1 MRRNKLKVLSS
12 LAILGIAGLGLAA
25 CNNNTGSGTTPSPTP
40 TPTENGGGATT
51 TPTPTPVP
59 TTPSQTTTT
68 TPNQSSTA
76 NTPAQ
81 KVVKSISI
89 SGGKTLY
96 LVGEEFSFDGVVVT
110 KTYNDETQETATAD
124 EVTYKIYS
132 DEDGTKEATSIA
144 TAGTYYVY
152 VTCGGKDNYYA
163 ITVQEKQQTI
173 HENAVVKGV
182 TPTKTDISTKVDIY
196 NQNGNEVYATANSS
210 KKIQSEDKS
219 ATCDGIEF
227 SQRLKMQGSAVA
239 AGESVSVAADGT
251 VSNGRVIVVKV
262 AQASKLTFYGMPSSE
277 QKRSFILTNNADYSR
292 EVASAADKTN
302 IGSYKFDVAAGTYY
316 FYVGASND
324 ALGTN
329 AGGWYFY
336 GVDIAYDVPTSSLT
350 YSEIKVDASNAKT
363 DFNLNDT
370 FSTDGLVVKG
380 KNNLGTWDI
389 LSKEDYKVTNTDDT
403 EVSTATPGKKTL
415 KVTAKGHSDN
425 YDIQV
430 INPNA
435 TVENIVVKEE
445 AKGVYKQGEVIS
457 LSGLVITS
465 TDSDSVTQ
473 DIAYDAEKITYKV
486 LDGETDVTSQFTT
499 LTKGTYTVELTYA
512 SKTTTYNITMLEV
525 KERKFE
531 YKNEVAVGSDSYAS
545 SLIVSYTDG
554 TDADWSK
561 YNDTILSTAEGY
573 STKFYSDA
581 DCTTLIDT
589 ATNAFASVGTV
600 YMKLSYQDYSSNA
613 ITLTVKNFN
622 SESYYTKDNLTSS
635 SVVKDATI
643 FDGNLITITGGKNLG
658 APEGKDGICNQEVQI
673 KLDANTDASK
683 FKGLILNIKQKVAL
697 KLYMNCSTDK
707 SGKTFVIKDPT
718 GKIVFTSNDIV
729 KNKTDNTLVEVTLEA
744 GTYTIESLTGS
755 VRFAGIEATKA
766 E

>member
-1 MRRNKLKVLSS
+1 MKRNKLKVLSS

-25 CNNNTGSGTTPSPTP
+25 CNNNTGSGTTQSPTQ

-51 TPTPTPVP
+51 PTPTPTPVP
-59 TTPSQTTTT
+59 TTPSQSTTT
-68 TPNQSSTA
+68 TPNQSST
-76 NTPAQ
+76 NTPEQ
-81 KVVKSISI
+81 NKIESISV
-89 SGGKTLY
+89 SGQTK
-96 LVGEEFSFDGVVVT
+96 EFLPGSEFVFGGTVT
-110 KTYNDETQETATAD
+110 KN
-124 EVTYKIYS
+124 YS
-132 DEDGTKEATSIA
+132 DGSQVVATEEEYIVTIYTDNSYETEAENIK
-144 TAGTYYVY
+144 TAGTYYVVVSIGDKLATY
-152 VTCGGKDNYYA
+152 EIV
-163 ITVQEKQQTI
+163 VREKQQTI

-196 NQNGNEVYATANSS
+196 NQHGNEVYVTANSS
-210 KKIQSEDKS
+210 KKIQSEDKT

-239 AGESVSVAADGT
+239 AGESVNVSADGT

-302 IGSYKFDVAAGTYY
+302 IGSYEFDVAAGTYY
-316 FYVGASND
+316 FYVGATN
-324 ALGTN
+324 ATLGTT

-336 GVDIAYDVPTSSLT
+336 GVDIAYDVPASSLT
-350 YSEIKVDASNAKT
+350 YSEIKVDASNVRT

-415 KVTAKGHSDN
+415 KVTAKGHSDT

-435 TVENIVVKEE
+435 TIENIVVKEE

-486 LDGETDVTSQFTT
+486 LDGEADVTSQFTT

-525 KERKFE
+525 KEGKFE

-622 SESYYTKDNLTSS
+622 SESYYVKDANLTSGTDYKKQTLFEGNF
-635 SVVKDATI
+635 VDVKV
-643 FDGNLITITGGKNLG
+643 GTGTCKADSNT
-658 APEGKDGICNQEVQI
+658 AINQGEMQI
-673 KLDANTDASK
+673 KLDAGDGK
-683 FKGLILNIKQKVAL
+683 EIIFVVKQKITL
-697 KLYMNCSTDK
+697 KIIANA
-707 SGKTFVIKDPT
+707 SGNKKYIIKDAVGT
-718 GKIVFTSNDIV
+718 ELKAGDLS
-729 KNKTDNTLVEVTLEA
+729 KTADGDTTIEITLEA
-744 GTYTIESLTGS
+744 GTYSFTSNGGG

>member
-1 MRRNKLKVLSS
+1 MKRNKLKVLSS

-25 CNNNTGSGTTPSPTP
+25 CNNNTGSGTTQSPTQ

-51 TPTPTPVP
+51 PTPTPTPVP
-59 TTPSQTTTT
+59 TTPSQSTTT
-68 TPNQSSTA
+68 TPNQSST
-76 NTPAQ
+76 NTPEQ
-81 KVVKSISI
+81 NKIESISV
-89 SGGKTLY
+89 SGQTK
-96 LVGEEFSFDGVVVT
+96 EFLPGSEFVFGGTVT
-110 KTYNDETQETATAD
+110 KN
-124 EVTYKIYS
+124 YS
-132 DEDGTKEATSIA
+132 DGSQVVATEEEYIVTIYTDNSYETEAENIK
-144 TAGTYYVY
+144 TAGTYYVVVSIGDKLATY
-152 VTCGGKDNYYA
+152 EIV
-163 ITVQEKQQTI
+163 VREKQQTI

-182 TPTKTDISTKVDIY
+182 TPTNTDISTKVDIY
-196 NQNGNEVYATANSS
+196 NQHGNEVYVTANSS
-210 KKIQSEDKS
+210 KKIQSEDKT

-239 AGESVSVAADGT
+239 AGESVNVSADGT

-302 IGSYKFDVAAGTYY
+302 IGSYEFDVAAGTYY
-316 FYVGASND
+316 FYVGATN
-324 ALGTN
+324 ATLGTT

-336 GVDIAYDVPTSSLT
+336 GVDIAYDVPASSLT
-350 YSEIKVDASNAKT
+350 YSEIKVDASNVRT

-415 KVTAKGHSDN
+415 KVTAKGHSDT

-435 TVENIVVKEE
+435 TIENIVVKEE

-486 LDGETDVTSQFTT
+486 LDGEADVTSQFTT

-525 KERKFE
+525 KEGKFE

-622 SESYYTKDNLTSS
+622 SESYYVKDANLTSGTDYKKQTLFEGNF
-635 SVVKDATI
+635 VDVKV
-643 FDGNLITITGGKNLG
+643 GTGTCKADSNT
-658 APEGKDGICNQEVQI
+658 AINQGEMQI
-673 KLDANTDASK
+673 KLDAGDGKEIIFAV
-683 FKGLILNIKQKVAL
+683 KQKITL
-697 KLYMNCSTDK
+697 KIIANA
-707 SGKTFVIKDPT
+707 SGNKKYIIKDAVGT
-718 GKIVFTSNDIV
+718 ELKAGDLS
-729 KNKTDNTLVEVTLEA
+729 KTADGDTTIEITLEA
-744 GTYTIESLTGS
+744 GTYSFTSNGGG

>member
-1 MRRNKLKVLSS
+1 MKRNKLKVLSS

-25 CNNNTGSGTTPSPTP
+25 CNNNTGSGTTQSPTT

-51 TPTPTPVP
+51 PTPTPTPVP
-59 TTPSQTTTT
+59 TTPSQSTTT
-68 TPNQSSTA
+68 TPNQSST
-76 NTPAQ
+76 NTPEQ
-81 KVVKSISI
+81 NKIESISV
-89 SGGKTLY
+89 SGQTK
-96 LVGEEFSFDGVVVT
+96 EFLPGSEFVFGGTVT
-110 KTYNDETQETATAD
+110 KN
-124 EVTYKIYS
+124 YS
-132 DEDGTKEATSIA
+132 DGSQVVATEEEYIVTIYTDNSYETEAENIK
-144 TAGTYYVY
+144 TAGTYYVVVSIGDKLATY
-152 VTCGGKDNYYA
+152 EIV
-163 ITVQEKQQTI
+163 VREKQQTI

-196 NQNGNEVYATANSS
+196 NQHGNEVYVTANSS
-210 KKIQSEDKS
+210 KKIQSEDKT

-239 AGESVSVAADGT
+239 AGESVNVSADGT

-302 IGSYKFDVAAGTYY
+302 IGSYEFDVAAGTYY
-316 FYVGASND
+316 FYVGATN
-324 ALGTN
+324 ATLGTT

-336 GVDIAYDVPTSSLT
+336 GVDIAYDVPASSLT
-350 YSEIKVDASNAKT
+350 YSEIKVDASNVRT

-415 KVTAKGHSDN
+415 KVTAKGHSDT

-435 TVENIVVKEE
+435 TIENIIVKEE

-486 LDGETDVTSQFTT
+486 LDGEADVTSQFTT

-525 KERKFE
+525 KEGKFE

-622 SESYYTKDNLTSS
+622 SESYYVKDANLTSGTDYKKQTLFEGNF
-635 SVVKDATI
+635 VDVKV
-643 FDGNLITITGGKNLG
+643 GTGTCKADSNT
-658 APEGKDGICNQEVQI
+658 AINQGEMQI
-673 KLDANTDASK
+673 KLDAGDGK
-683 FKGLILNIKQKVAL
+683 EIIFVVKQKITL
-697 KLYMNCSTDK
+697 KIIANA
-707 SGKTFVIKDPT
+707 SGNKKYIIKDAVGT
-718 GKIVFTSNDIV
+718 ELKAGDLS
-729 KNKTDNTLVEVTLEA
+729 KTADGDTAIEITLEA
-744 GTYTIESLTGS
+744 GTYSFTSNGGG

>member
-1 MRRNKLKVLSS
+1 MKRNKLKVLSS

-25 CNNNTGSGTTPSPTP
+25 CNNNTGSGTTQSPTT

-51 TPTPTPVP
+51 PTPTPTPVP
-59 TTPSQTTTT
+59 TTPSQSTTT
-68 TPNQSSTA
+68 TPNQSST
-76 NTPAQ
+76 NTPEQ
-81 KVVKSISI
+81 NKIESISV
-89 SGGKTLY
+89 SGQTK
-96 LVGEEFSFDGVVVT
+96 EFLPGSEFVFGGTVT
-110 KTYNDETQETATAD
+110 KN
-124 EVTYKIYS
+124 YS
-132 DEDGTKEATSIA
+132 DGSQVVATEEEYIVTIYTDNSYETEAENIK
-144 TAGTYYVY
+144 TAGTYYVVVSIGDKLATY
-152 VTCGGKDNYYA
+152 EIV
-163 ITVQEKQQTI
+163 VREKQQTI

-196 NQNGNEVYATANSS
+196 NQHGNEVYVTANSS
-210 KKIQSEDKS
+210 KKIQSEDKT

-239 AGESVSVAADGT
+239 AGESVNVSADGT

-302 IGSYKFDVAAGTYY
+302 IGSYEFDVAAGTYY
-316 FYVGASND
+316 FYVGATN
-324 ALGTN
+324 ATLGTT

-336 GVDIAYDVPTSSLT
+336 GVDIAYDVPASSLT
-350 YSEIKVDASNAKT
+350 YSEIKVDASNVRT

-415 KVTAKGHSDN
+415 KVTAKGHSDT

-435 TVENIVVKEE
+435 TIENIVVKEE

-473 DIAYDAEKITYKV
+473 DIAYDAEKIIYKV
-486 LDGETDVTSQFTT
+486 LDGEADVTSQFTT

-525 KERKFE
+525 KEGKFE

-622 SESYYTKDNLTSS
+622 SESYYVKDANLTSGTDYKKQTLFEGNF
-635 SVVKDATI
+635 VDVKV
-643 FDGNLITITGGKNLG
+643 GTGTCKADSNT
-658 APEGKDGICNQEVQI
+658 AINQGEMQI
-673 KLDANTDASK
+673 KLDAGDGK
-683 FKGLILNIKQKVAL
+683 EIIFVVKQKITL
-697 KLYMNCSTDK
+697 KIIANA
-707 SGKTFVIKDPT
+707 SGNKKYIIKDAVGT
-718 GKIVFTSNDIV
+718 ELKAGDLS
-729 KNKTDNTLVEVTLEA
+729 KTADGDTTIEITLEA
-744 GTYTIESLTGS
+744 GTYSFTSNGGG

>member
-1 MRRNKLKVLSS
+1 MKRNKLKVLSS

-25 CNNNTGSGTTPSPTP
+25 CNNNTGSGTTQSPTT

-51 TPTPTPVP
+51 PTPTPTPVP
-59 TTPSQTTTT
+59 TTPSQSTTT
-68 TPNQSSTA
+68 TPNQSST
-76 NTPAQ
+76 NTPEQ
-81 KVVKSISI
+81 NKIESISV
-89 SGGKTLY
+89 SGQTK
-96 LVGEEFSFDGVVVT
+96 EFLPGSEFVFGGTVT
-110 KTYNDETQETATAD
+110 KN
-124 EVTYKIYS
+124 YS
-132 DEDGTKEATSIA
+132 DGSQVVATEEEYIVTIYTDNSYETEAENIK
-144 TAGTYYVY
+144 TAGTYYVVVSIGDKLATY
-152 VTCGGKDNYYA
+152 EIV
-163 ITVQEKQQTI
+163 VREKQQTI

-196 NQNGNEVYATANSS
+196 NQHGNEVYVTANSS
-210 KKIQSEDKS
+210 KKIQSEDKT

-239 AGESVSVAADGT
+239 AGESVNVSADGT

-302 IGSYKFDVAAGTYY
+302 IGSYEFDVAAGTYY
-316 FYVGASND
+316 FYVGATN
-324 ALGTN
+324 ATLGTT

-336 GVDIAYDVPTSSLT
+336 GVDIAYDVPASSLT
-350 YSEIKVDASNAKT
+350 YSEIKVDASNVRT

-415 KVTAKGHSDN
+415 KVTAKGHSDT

-435 TVENIVVKEE
+435 TIENIVVKEE

-486 LDGETDVTSQFTT
+486 LDGEADVTSQFTT

-525 KERKFE
+525 KEGKFE

-622 SESYYTKDNLTSS
+622 SESYYVKDANLTSGTDYKKQTLFEGN
-635 SVVKDATI
+635 SVDVKV
-643 FDGNLITITGGKNLG
+643 GTGTCKADSNT
-658 APEGKDGICNQEVQI
+658 AINQGEMQI
-673 KLDANTDASK
+673 KLDAGDGK
-683 FKGLILNIKQKVAL
+683 EIIFVVKQKITL
-697 KLYMNCSTDK
+697 KIIANA
-707 SGKTFVIKDPT
+707 SGNKKYIIKDAVGT
-718 GKIVFTSNDIV
+718 ELKAGDLS
-729 KNKTDNTLVEVTLEA
+729 KTADGDTTIEITLEA
-744 GTYTIESLTGS
+744 GTYSFTSNGGG

>member
-1 MRRNKLKVLSS
+1 MKRNKLKVLSS

-25 CNNNTGSGTTPSPTP
+25 CNNNTGSGTTQSPTT

-51 TPTPTPVP
+51 PTPTPTPVP
-59 TTPSQTTTT
+59 TTPSQSTTT
-68 TPNQSSTA
+68 TPNQSST
-76 NTPAQ
+76 NTPEQ
-81 KVVKSISI
+81 NKIESISV
-89 SGGKTLY
+89 SGQTK
-96 LVGEEFSFDGVVVT
+96 EFLPGSEFVFGGTVT
-110 KTYNDETQETATAD
+110 KN
-124 EVTYKIYS
+124 YS
-132 DEDGTKEATSIA
+132 DGSQVVATEEEYIVTIYTDNSYETEAENIK
-144 TAGTYYVY
+144 TAGTYYVVVSIGDKLATY
-152 VTCGGKDNYYA
+152 EIV
-163 ITVQEKQQTI
+163 VREKQQTI

-182 TPTKTDISTKVDIY
+182 TPTKTDITTKVDIY
-196 NQNGNEVYATANSS
+196 NQHGNEVYVTANSS
-210 KKIQSEDKS
+210 KKIQSEDKT

-239 AGESVSVAADGT
+239 AGESVNVSADGT

-302 IGSYKFDVAAGTYY
+302 IGSYEFDVAAGTYY
-316 FYVGASND
+316 FYVGATN
-324 ALGTN
+324 ATLGTT

-336 GVDIAYDVPTSSLT
+336 GVDIAYDVPASSLT
-350 YSEIKVDASNAKT
+350 YSEIKVDASNVRT

-415 KVTAKGHSDN
+415 KVTAKGHSDT

-435 TVENIVVKEE
+435 TIENIVVKEE

-486 LDGETDVTSQFTT
+486 LDGEADVTSQFTT

-525 KERKFE
+525 KEGKFE

-622 SESYYTKDNLTSS
+622 SESYYVKDANLTSGTDYKKQTLFEGNF
-635 SVVKDATI
+635 VDVKV
-643 FDGNLITITGGKNLG
+643 GTGTCKADSNT
-658 APEGKDGICNQEVQI
+658 AINQGEMQI
-673 KLDANTDASK
+673 KLDAGDGK
-683 FKGLILNIKQKVAL
+683 EIIFVVKQKITL
-697 KLYMNCSTDK
+697 KIIANA
-707 SGKTFVIKDPT
+707 SGNKKYIIKDAVGT
-718 GKIVFTSNDIV
+718 ELKAGDLS
-729 KNKTDNTLVEVTLEA
+729 KTADGDTTIEITLEA
-744 GTYTIESLTGS
+744 GTYSFTSNGGG

>member
-1 MRRNKLKVLSS
+1 MKRNKLKVLSS

-25 CNNNTGSGTTPSPTP
+25 CNNNTGSGTTQSPTT

-51 TPTPTPVP
+51 PTPVP
-59 TTPSQTTTT
+59 TTPSQSTTT
-68 TPNQSSTA
+68 TPNQSST
-76 NTPAQ
+76 NTPEQ
-81 KVVKSISI
+81 NKIESISV
-89 SGGKTLY
+89 SGQTK
-96 LVGEEFSFDGVVVT
+96 EFLPGSEFVFGGTVT
-110 KTYNDETQETATAD
+110 KN
-124 EVTYKIYS
+124 YS
-132 DEDGTKEATSIA
+132 DGSQVVATEEEYIVTIYTDNSYETEAENIK
-144 TAGTYYVY
+144 TAGTYYVVVSIGDKLATY
-152 VTCGGKDNYYA
+152 EIV
-163 ITVQEKQQTI
+163 VREKQQTI

-196 NQNGNEVYATANSS
+196 NQHGNEVYVTANSS
-210 KKIQSEDKS
+210 KKIQSEDKT

-239 AGESVSVAADGT
+239 AGESVNVSADGT

-302 IGSYKFDVAAGTYY
+302 IGSYEFDVAAGTYY
-316 FYVGASND
+316 FYVGATN
-324 ALGTN
+324 ATLGTT

-336 GVDIAYDVPTSSLT
+336 GVDIAYDVPASSLT
-350 YSEIKVDASNAKT
+350 YSEIKVDASNVRT

-415 KVTAKGHSDN
+415 KVTAKGHSDT

-435 TVENIVVKEE
+435 TIENIVVNEE

-486 LDGETDVTSQFTT
+486 LDGEADVTSQFTT

-525 KERKFE
+525 KEGKFE

-622 SESYYTKDNLTSS
+622 SESYYVKDANLTSGTDYKKQTLFEGNF
-635 SVVKDATI
+635 VDVKV
-643 FDGNLITITGGKNLG
+643 GTGTCKADSNT
-658 APEGKDGICNQEVQI
+658 AINQGEMQI
-673 KLDANTDASK
+673 KLDAGDGK
-683 FKGLILNIKQKVAL
+683 EIIFVVKQKITL
-697 KLYMNCSTDK
+697 KIIANA
-707 SGKTFVIKDPT
+707 SGNKKYIIKDAVGT
-718 GKIVFTSNDIV
+718 ELKAGDLS
-729 KNKTDNTLVEVTLEA
+729 KTADGDTTIEITLEA
-744 GTYTIESLTGS
+744 GTYSFTSNGGG

>member
-1 MRRNKLKVLSS
+1 MKRNKLKVLSS

-25 CNNNTGSGTTPSPTP
+25 CNNNTESGTTPSPTP
-40 TPTENGGGATT
+40 TP

-68 TPNQSSTA
+68 TPNQSSTT
-76 NTPAQ
+76 NPDQ

-89 SGGKTLY
+89 SGGKTQY
-96 LVGEEFSFDGVVVT
+96 LVGEEFSFDGVTVT
-110 KTYNDETQETATAD
+110 KTYEDDSQETATAD
-124 EVTYKIYS
+124 EVTYKICS
-132 DEDGTKEATSIA
+132 DEDGTQEVTSIA

-152 VTCGGKDNYYA
+152 VTCAGKDNYYA

-173 HENAVVKGV
+173 HENAIVKGV
-182 TPTKTDISTKVDIY
+182 TPTTTDISTKVDIY

-262 AQASKLTFYGMPSSE
+262 AKASKLTFYGMPSSE
-277 QKRSFILTNNADYSR
+277 QKRSFILTNNADYSK
-292 EVASAADKTN
+292 EVASDADKTN

-324 ALGTN
+324 ALGTT

-336 GVDIAYDVPTSSLT
+336 GVDIAYDVPASSLT
-350 YSEIKVDASNAKT
+350 YSEIKIDASNVRT
-363 DFNLNDT
+363 DFNVNDT
-370 FSTDGLVVKG
+370 FNTDGLIVKG

-389 LSKEDYKVTNTDDT
+389 ISREDYTVTNTDDT

-415 KVTAKGHSDN
+415 KVTAKGHSDT
-425 YDIQV
+425 YEIQV

-445 AKGVYKQGEVIS
+445 AKGVYKQGEEIS

-473 DIAYDAEKITYKV
+473 DIAYDAYKITYKV

-561 YNDTILSTAEGY
+561 YNETILSTAEGY

-622 SESYYTKDNLTSS
+622 SESYSTSGLTAGKDYKN
-635 SVVKDATI
+635 SVL
-643 FDGNLITITGGKNLG
+643 FEGNLVDVKVG
-658 APEGKDGICNQEVQI
+658 AGTCKADSNTAINQGEMQI
-673 KLDANTDASK
+673 KLDAGDGKEIIFVVKQKITLKIIANASGNKKYIIKDAS
-683 FKGLILNIKQKVAL
+683 GTEL
-697 KLYMNCSTDK
+697 KAGDLS
-707 SGKTFVIKDPT
+707 KTADGDTI
-718 GKIVFTSNDIV
+718 IEI
-729 KNKTDNTLVEVTLEA
+729 TLEA
-744 GTYTIESLTGS
+744 GTYSFTSNGGG

>member
-1 MRRNKLKVLSS
+1 MKRNKLKVLSS

-25 CNNNTGSGTTPSPTP
+25 CNNNTGSGTTQSPTT

-51 TPTPTPVP
+51 PTPTPTPVP
-59 TTPSQTTTT
+59 TTPSQSTTT
-68 TPNQSSTA
+68 TPNQSST
-76 NTPAQ
+76 NTPEQ
-81 KVVKSISI
+81 NKIESISV
-89 SGGKTLY
+89 SGQTK
-96 LVGEEFSFDGVVVT
+96 EFLPGSEFVFGGTVT
-110 KTYNDETQETATAD
+110 KN
-124 EVTYKIYS
+124 YS
-132 DEDGTKEATSIA
+132 DGSQVVATEEEYIVTIYTDNSYETEAENIK
-144 TAGTYYVY
+144 TAGTYYVVVSIGDKLATY
-152 VTCGGKDNYYA
+152 EIV
-163 ITVQEKQQTI
+163 VREKQQTI

-196 NQNGNEVYATANSS
+196 NQHGNEVYVTANSS
-210 KKIQSEDKS
+210 KKIQSEDKT

-239 AGESVSVAADGT
+239 AGESVNVSADGT

-302 IGSYKFDVAAGTYY
+302 IGSYEFDVAAGTYY
-316 FYVGASND
+316 FYVGATN
-324 ALGTN
+324 ATLGTT

-336 GVDIAYDVPTSSLT
+336 GVDIAYDVPASSLT
-350 YSEIKVDASNAKT
+350 YSEIKVDASNVRT

-415 KVTAKGHSDN
+415 KVTAKGHSDT

-435 TVENIVVKEE
+435 TIENIVVKEE

-486 LDGETDVTSQFTT
+486 LDGEADVTSQFTT

-525 KERKFE
+525 KEGKFE

-622 SESYYTKDNLTSS
+622 SESYYVKDANLTSGTDYKKQTLFEGNF
-635 SVVKDATI
+635 VDVKVGT
-643 FDGNLITITGGKNLG
+643 GNCKADSNTAI
-658 APEGKDGICNQEVQI
+658 NQGEMQI
-673 KLDANTDASK
+673 KLDAGDGK
-683 FKGLILNIKQKVAL
+683 EIIFVVKQKITL
-697 KLYMNCSTDK
+697 KIIANA
-707 SGKTFVIKDPT
+707 SGNKKYIIKDAVGT
-718 GKIVFTSNDIV
+718 ELKAGDLS
-729 KNKTDNTLVEVTLEA
+729 KTADGDTTIEITLEA
-744 GTYTIESLTGS
+744 GTYSFTSNGGG

>member
-1 MRRNKLKVLSS
+1 MKRNKLKVLSS

-25 CNNNTGSGTTPSPTP
+25 CNNNTGSGTTQSPTQ

-51 TPTPTPVP
+51 PTPTPTPVP
-59 TTPSQTTTT
+59 TTPSQSTTT
-68 TPNQSSTA
+68 TPNQSST
-76 NTPAQ
+76 NTPEQ
-81 KVVKSISI
+81 NKIESISV
-89 SGGKTLY
+89 SGQTK
-96 LVGEEFSFDGVVVT
+96 EFLPGSEFVFGGTVT
-110 KTYNDETQETATAD
+110 KN
-124 EVTYKIYS
+124 YS
-132 DEDGTKEATSIA
+132 DGSQVVATEEEYIVTIYTDNSYETEAENIK
-144 TAGTYYVY
+144 TAGTYYVVVSIGDKLATY
-152 VTCGGKDNYYA
+152 EIV
-163 ITVQEKQQTI
+163 VREKQQTI

-196 NQNGNEVYATANSS
+196 NQHGNEVYVTANSS
-210 KKIQSEDKS
+210 KKIQSEDKT

-239 AGESVSVAADGT
+239 AGESVNVSADGT

-302 IGSYKFDVAAGTYY
+302 IGSYEFDVAAGTYY
-316 FYVGASND
+316 FYVGATN
-324 ALGTN
+324 ATLGTT

-336 GVDIAYDVPTSSLT
+336 GVDIAYDVPASSLT
-350 YSEIKVDASNAKT
+350 YSEIKVDASNVRT

-389 LSKEDYKVTNTDDT
+389 LSKEDYKVTNNDDT

-415 KVTAKGHSDN
+415 KVTAKGHSDT

-435 TVENIVVKEE
+435 TIENIVVKEE

-486 LDGETDVTSQFTT
+486 LDGEADVTSQFTT

-525 KERKFE
+525 KEGKFE

-622 SESYYTKDNLTSS
+622 SESYYVKDANLTSGTDYKNQTLFEGNF
-635 SVVKDATI
+635 VDVKV
-643 FDGNLITITGGKNLG
+643 GTGTCKADSNT
-658 APEGKDGICNQEVQI
+658 AINQGEMQI
-673 KLDANTDASK
+673 KLDAGDGK
-683 FKGLILNIKQKVAL
+683 EIIFVVKQKITL
-697 KLYMNCSTDK
+697 KIIANA
-707 SGKTFVIKDPT
+707 SGNKKYIIKDAVGT
-718 GKIVFTSNDIV
+718 ELKAGDLS
-729 KNKTDNTLVEVTLEA
+729 KTADGDTTIEITLEA
-744 GTYTIESLTGS
+744 GTYSFTSNGGG

>member
-1 MRRNKLKVLSS
+1 MKRNKLKVLSS

-25 CNNNTGSGTTPSPTP
+25 CNNNTGSGTTQSPTT

-51 TPTPTPVP
+51 PTPTPTPVP
-59 TTPSQTTTT
+59 TTPSQSTTT
-68 TPNQSSTA
+68 TPNQSST
-76 NTPAQ
+76 NTPEQ
-81 KVVKSISI
+81 NKIESISV
-89 SGGKTLY
+89 SGQTK
-96 LVGEEFSFDGVVVT
+96 EFLPGSEFVFGGTVT
-110 KTYNDETQETATAD
+110 KN
-124 EVTYKIYS
+124 YS
-132 DEDGTKEATSIA
+132 DGSQVVATEEEYIVTIYTDNSYETEAENIK
-144 TAGTYYVY
+144 TAGTYYVVVSIGDKLATY
-152 VTCGGKDNYYA
+152 EIV
-163 ITVQEKQQTI
+163 VREKQQTI

-196 NQNGNEVYATANSS
+196 NQHGNEVYVTANSS
-210 KKIQSEDKS
+210 KKIQSEDKT

-239 AGESVSVAADGT
+239 AGESVNVSADGT

-302 IGSYKFDVAAGTYY
+302 IGSYEFDVAAGTYY
-316 FYVGASND
+316 FYVGATN
-324 ALGTN
+324 ATLGTT

-336 GVDIAYDVPTSSLT
+336 GVDIAYDVPASSLT
-350 YSEIKVDASNAKT
+350 YSEIKVDASNVRT

-415 KVTAKGHSDN
+415 KVTAKGHSDT

-435 TVENIVVKEE
+435 TIENIVVKEE

-486 LDGETDVTSQFTT
+486 LDGEADVTSQFTT

-525 KERKFE
+525 KEGKFE

-622 SESYYTKDNLTSS
+622 SESYYVKDANLTSGTDYKKQTLFEGNF
-635 SVVKDATI
+635 VDVKV
-643 FDGNLITITGGKNLG
+643 GTGTCKADSNT
-658 APEGKDGICNQEVQI
+658 AINQGEMQI
-673 KLDANTDASK
+673 KLDAGDGK
-683 FKGLILNIKQKVAL
+683 EIIFVVKQKITL
-697 KLYMNCSTDK
+697 KIIANA
-707 SGKTFVIKDPT
+707 SGNKKYIIKDAVGT
-718 GKIVFTSNDIV
+718 ELKAGDLS
-729 KNKTDNTLVEVTLEA
+729 KTADGDTTIEITLEA
-744 GTYTIESLTGS
+744 GTYSFTSNGGG

>member
-1 MRRNKLKVLSS
+1 MKRNKLKVLSS

-25 CNNNTGSGTTPSPTP
+25 CNNNTGSGTTQSPTT

-51 TPTPTPVP
+51 PTPTPTPVP
-59 TTPSQTTTT
+59 TTPSQSTT
-68 TPNQSSTA
+68 
-76 NTPAQ
+76 NTPEQ
-81 KVVKSISI
+81 NKIESISV
-89 SGGKTLY
+89 SGQTK
-96 LVGEEFSFDGVVVT
+96 EFLPGSEFVFGGTVT
-110 KTYNDETQETATAD
+110 KN
-124 EVTYKIYS
+124 YS
-132 DEDGTKEATSIA
+132 DGSQVVATEEEYIVTIYTDNSYETEAENIK
-144 TAGTYYVY
+144 TAGTYYVVVSIGDKLATY
-152 VTCGGKDNYYA
+152 EIV
-163 ITVQEKQQTI
+163 VREKQQTI

-182 TPTKTDISTKVDIY
+182 TPTETDISTKVDIY
-196 NQNGNEVYATANSS
+196 NQHGNEVYVTANSS
-210 KKIQSEDKS
+210 KKIQSEDKT

-239 AGESVSVAADGT
+239 AGESVNVSADGT

-302 IGSYKFDVAAGTYY
+302 IGSYEFDVAAGTYY
-316 FYVGASND
+316 FYVGATN
-324 ALGTN
+324 ATLGTT

-336 GVDIAYDVPTSSLT
+336 GVDIAYDVPASSLT
-350 YSEIKVDASNAKT
+350 YSEIKVDASNVRT

-415 KVTAKGHSDN
+415 KVTAKGHSDT

-435 TVENIVVKEE
+435 TIENIVVKEE

-486 LDGETDVTSQFTT
+486 LDGEADVTSQFTT

-525 KERKFE
+525 KEGKFE

-622 SESYYTKDNLTSS
+622 SESYYVKDANLTSGTDYKKQTLFEGNF
-635 SVVKDATI
+635 VDVKV
-643 FDGNLITITGGKNLG
+643 GTGTCKADSNT
-658 APEGKDGICNQEVQI
+658 AINQGEMQI
-673 KLDANTDASK
+673 KLDAGDGK
-683 FKGLILNIKQKVAL
+683 EIIFVVKQKITL
-697 KLYMNCSTDK
+697 KIIANA
-707 SGKTFVIKDPT
+707 SGNKKYIIKDAVGT
-718 GKIVFTSNDIV
+718 ELKAGDLS
-729 KNKTDNTLVEVTLEA
+729 KTADGDTTIEITLEA
-744 GTYTIESLTGS
+744 GTYSFTSNGGG

>member
-1 MRRNKLKVLSS
+1 MKRNKLKVLSS

-25 CNNNTGSGTTPSPTP
+25 CNNNTGSGTTQSPTT

-51 TPTPTPVP
+51 PTPTPTPVP
-59 TTPSQTTTT
+59 TTPSQSTTT
-68 TPNQSSTA
+68 TPNQSST
-76 NTPAQ
+76 NTPEQ
-81 KVVKSISI
+81 NKIESISV
-89 SGGKTLY
+89 SGQTK
-96 LVGEEFSFDGVVVT
+96 EFLPGSEFVFGGTVT
-110 KTYNDETQETATAD
+110 KN
-124 EVTYKIYS
+124 YS
-132 DEDGTKEATSIA
+132 DGSQVVATEEEYIVTIYTDNSYETEAENIK
-144 TAGTYYVY
+144 TAGTYYVVVSIGDKLATY
-152 VTCGGKDNYYA
+152 EIVVREKQYKLVTMFDPANNTAGNITENKELYNANGNKVSVLANTSGKMTIEANKYNKIEGYNFTSRLKLNGTALGSGATGLDIDSNGNVTNTRVVVIELEKDANVNIFARSTSTETRTLA
-163 ITVQEKQQTI
+163 ITDNGTYTKELSCADDMQKQTVSLKAGKYYVYSKSGGI
-173 HENAVVKGV
+173 N
-182 TPTKTDISTKVDIY
+182 IY
-196 NQNGNEVYATANSS
+196 
-210 KKIQSEDKS
+210 
-219 ATCDGIEF
+219 GIEF
-227 SQRLKMQGSAVA
+227 ETEVPAS
-239 AGESVSVAADGT
+239 SV
-251 VSNGRVIVVKV
+251 
-262 AQASKLTFYGMPSSE
+262 
-277 QKRSFILTNNADYSR
+277 
-292 EVASAADKTN
+292 
-302 IGSYKFDVAAGTYY
+302 
-316 FYVGASND
+316 
-324 ALGTN
+324 
-329 AGGWYFY
+329 
-336 GVDIAYDVPTSSLT
+336 T
-350 YSEIKVDASNAKT
+350 YSEIKVDTSNAKT
-363 DFNLNDT
+363 DFNKGDEFAT
-370 FSTDGLVVKG
+370 TGLVVKG
-380 KNNLGTWDI
+380 LNNYGVWDI
-389 LSKEDYKVTNTDDT
+389 LDSSDYTITNEDDSAVDT
-403 EVSTATPGKKTL
+403 TTVGRKTI
-415 KVTAKGHSDN
+415 KVTAKGHSDT
-425 YDIQV
+425 YVIQV

-435 TVENIVVKEE
+435 TIESITVKED
-445 AKGVYKQGEVIS
+445 AKEVYKQGEEIS
-457 LSGLVITS
+457 FSGLVITS
-465 TDSDSVTQ
+465 TDSDSLTQ
-473 DIAYDAEKITYKV
+473 DIAYDAEKITFRV
-486 LDGETDVTSQFTT
+486 LDGEADVTSQFTT
-499 LTKGTYTVELTYA
+499 LTKGIYTVELTYA

-525 KERKFE
+525 KEGKFE

-561 YNDTILSTAEGY
+561 YNETILSTAEGY

-635 SVVKDATI
+635 SVVKNVTI

>member
-25 CNNNTGSGTTPSPTP
+25 CNNNTGSGTTQSPTT

-51 TPTPTPVP
+51 PTPTPTPVP
-59 TTPSQTTTT
+59 TTPSQSTTT
-68 TPNQSSTA
+68 TPNQSST
-76 NTPAQ
+76 NTPEQ
-81 KVVKSISI
+81 NKIESISV
-89 SGGKTLY
+89 SGQTK
-96 LVGEEFSFDGVVVT
+96 EFLPGSEFVFGGTVT
-110 KTYNDETQETATAD
+110 KN
-124 EVTYKIYS
+124 YS
-132 DEDGTKEATSIA
+132 DGSQVVATEEEYIVTIYTDNSYETEAENIK
-144 TAGTYYVY
+144 TAGTYYVVVSIGDKLATY
-152 VTCGGKDNYYA
+152 EIV
-163 ITVQEKQQTI
+163 VREKQQTI

-196 NQNGNEVYATANSS
+196 NQHGNEVYVTANSS
-210 KKIQSEDKS
+210 KKIQSEDKT

-239 AGESVSVAADGT
+239 AGESVNVSADGT

-302 IGSYKFDVAAGTYY
+302 IGSYEFDVAAGTYY
-316 FYVGASND
+316 FYVGATN
-324 ALGTN
+324 ATLGTT

-336 GVDIAYDVPTSSLT
+336 GVDIAYDVPASSLT
-350 YSEIKVDASNAKT
+350 YSEIKVDASNVRT

-415 KVTAKGHSDN
+415 KVTAKGHSDT

-435 TVENIVVKEE
+435 TIENIVVKEE

-486 LDGETDVTSQFTT
+486 LDGEADVTSQFTT

-525 KERKFE
+525 KEGKFE

-589 ATNAFASVGTV
+589 VTNAFASVGTV

-622 SESYYTKDNLTSS
+622 SESYYVKDANLTSGTDYKKQTLFEGNF
-635 SVVKDATI
+635 VDVKV
-643 FDGNLITITGGKNLG
+643 GTGTCKADSNT
-658 APEGKDGICNQEVQI
+658 AINQGEMQI
-673 KLDANTDASK
+673 KLDAGDGK
-683 FKGLILNIKQKVAL
+683 EIIFVVKQKITL
-697 KLYMNCSTDK
+697 KIIANA
-707 SGKTFVIKDPT
+707 SGNKKYIIKDAVGT
-718 GKIVFTSNDIV
+718 ELKAGDLS
-729 KNKTDNTLVEVTLEA
+729 KTADGDTTIEITLEA
-744 GTYTIESLTGS
+744 GTYSFTSNGGG

>member
-1 MRRNKLKVLSS
+1 MKRNKLKVLSS

-25 CNNNTGSGTTPSPTP
+25 CNNNTGSGTTKSP
-40 TPTENGGGATT
+40 

-68 TPNQSSTA
+68 TPNKSSTA

-132 DEDGTKEATSIA
+132 DEDGTKEVTSIA

-173 HENAVVKGV
+173 HENAIVKGV

-219 ATCDGIEF
+219 VTCEGIEF

-292 EVASAADKTN
+292 EVASAADKKN

-324 ALGTN
+324 ALETT

-336 GVDIAYDVPTSSLT
+336 GVDIAYDVPASSLT
-350 YSEIKVDASNAKT
+350 YSEIKVDASNVRT

-415 KVTAKGHSDN
+415 KVTAKGHSDT

-435 TVENIVVKEE
+435 TIENIVVKEE

-499 LTKGTYTVELTYA
+499 LTKGAYTVELTYA

-525 KERKFE
+525 KEGKFD

-545 SLIVSYTDG
+545 SLIISYTDG

-622 SESYYTKDNLTSS
+622 SESYYVKDANLTSGTDYKKQTLFEGNF
-635 SVVKDATI
+635 VDVKV
-643 FDGNLITITGGKNLG
+643 GTGTCKADSNT
-658 APEGKDGICNQEVQI
+658 AINQGEMQI
-673 KLDANTDASK
+673 KLDAGDGK
-683 FKGLILNIKQKVAL
+683 EIIFVVKQKITL
-697 KLYMNCSTDK
+697 KIIANA
-707 SGKTFVIKDPT
+707 SGNKKYIIKDEAGT
-718 GKIVFTSNDIV
+718 ELKAGDIS
-729 KNKTDNTLVEVTLEA
+729 KTADGDTTIEITLEA
-744 GTYTIESLTGS
+744 GTYSFTSNGGG

>member
-1 MRRNKLKVLSS
+1 MKRNKLKVLSS

-25 CNNNTGSGTTPSPTP
+25 CNNNTGSGTTP
-40 TPTENGGGATT
+40 

-59 TTPSQTTTT
+59 TTPSQSTTP
-68 TPNQSSTA
+68 TPNQSST
-76 NTPAQ
+76 NTPEQ
-81 KVVKSISI
+81 NKIESISV
-89 SGGKTLY
+89 SGQTK
-96 LVGEEFSFDGVVVT
+96 EFLPGSEFVFGGTVT
-110 KTYNDETQETATAD
+110 KN
-124 EVTYKIYS
+124 YS
-132 DEDGTKEATSIA
+132 DGSQVVATEEEYIVTIYTDNSYETEAENIK
-144 TAGTYYVY
+144 TAGTYYVVVSIGDKLATY
-152 VTCGGKDNYYA
+152 EIV
-163 ITVQEKQQTI
+163 VREKQQTI

-196 NQNGNEVYATANSS
+196 NQHGNEVYVTANSS
-210 KKIQSEDKS
+210 KKIQSEDKT

-239 AGESVSVAADGT
+239 AGESVNVSADGT

-302 IGSYKFDVAAGTYY
+302 IGSYEFDVAAGTYY
-316 FYVGASND
+316 FYVGATN
-324 ALGTN
+324 ATLGTT

-336 GVDIAYDVPTSSLT
+336 GVDIAYDVPASSLT
-350 YSEIKVDASNAKT
+350 YSEIKVDASNVRT

-415 KVTAKGHSDN
+415 KVTAKGHSDT

-435 TVENIVVKEE
+435 TIENIVVKEE

-486 LDGETDVTSQFTT
+486 LDGEADVTSQFTT

-525 KERKFE
+525 KEGKFE

-622 SESYYTKDNLTSS
+622 SESYYVKDANLTSGTDYKKQTLFEGNF
-635 SVVKDATI
+635 VDVKV
-643 FDGNLITITGGKNLG
+643 GTGTCKADSNT
-658 APEGKDGICNQEVQI
+658 AINQGEMQI
-673 KLDANTDASK
+673 KLDAGDGK
-683 FKGLILNIKQKVAL
+683 EIIFVVKQKITL
-697 KLYMNCSTDK
+697 KIIANA
-707 SGKTFVIKDPT
+707 SGNKKYIIKDAVGT
-718 GKIVFTSNDIV
+718 ELKAGDLS
-729 KNKTDNTLVEVTLEA
+729 KTADGDTTIEITLEA
-744 GTYTIESLTGS
+744 GTYSFTSNGGG

>member
-25 CNNNTGSGTTPSPTP
+25 CNNNTGSGTTQSPTQ

-51 TPTPTPVP
+51 PTPTPTPVP
-59 TTPSQTTTT
+59 TTPSQSTTT
-68 TPNQSSTA
+68 TPNQSST
-76 NTPAQ
+76 NTPEQ
-81 KVVKSISI
+81 NKIESISV
-89 SGGKTLY
+89 SGQTK
-96 LVGEEFSFDGVVVT
+96 EFLPGSEFVFGGTVT
-110 KTYNDETQETATAD
+110 KN
-124 EVTYKIYS
+124 YS
-132 DEDGTKEATSIA
+132 DGSQVVATEEEYIVTIYTDNSYETEAENIK
-144 TAGTYYVY
+144 TAGTYYVVVSIGDKLATY
-152 VTCGGKDNYYA
+152 EIV
-163 ITVQEKQQTI
+163 VREKQQTI

-196 NQNGNEVYATANSS
+196 NQHGNEVYVTANSS
-210 KKIQSEDKS
+210 KKIQSEDKT

-239 AGESVSVAADGT
+239 AGESVNVSADGT

-302 IGSYKFDVAAGTYY
+302 IGSYEFDVAAGTYY
-316 FYVGASND
+316 FYVGATN
-324 ALGTN
+324 ATLGTT

-336 GVDIAYDVPTSSLT
+336 GVDIAYDVPASSLT
-350 YSEIKVDASNAKT
+350 YSEIKVDASNVRT

-389 LSKEDYKVTNTDDT
+389 LSKEDYKVTNIDDT

-415 KVTAKGHSDN
+415 KVTAKGHSDT

-435 TVENIVVKEE
+435 TIENIVVKEE

-486 LDGETDVTSQFTT
+486 LDGEADVTSQFTT

-525 KERKFE
+525 KEGKFE

-635 SVVKDATI
+635 SVVKNVAI

-658 APEGKDGICNQEVQI
+658 APEGKDGVCNQEVQI

>member
-1 MRRNKLKVLSS
+1 MKRNKLKVLSS

-25 CNNNTGSGTTPSPTP
+25 CNNNTGSGTTQSPTT

-51 TPTPTPVP
+51 PTPTPTPVP
-59 TTPSQTTTT
+59 TTPSQSTTT
-68 TPNQSSTA
+68 TPNQSST
-76 NTPAQ
+76 NTPEQ
-81 KVVKSISI
+81 NKIESISV
-89 SGGKTLY
+89 SGQTK
-96 LVGEEFSFDGVVVT
+96 EFLPGSEFVFGGTVT
-110 KTYNDETQETATAD
+110 KN
-124 EVTYKIYS
+124 YS
-132 DEDGTKEATSIA
+132 DGSQVVATEEEYIVTIYTDNSYETEAENIK
-144 TAGTYYVY
+144 TAGTYYVVVSIGDKLATY
-152 VTCGGKDNYYA
+152 EIV
-163 ITVQEKQQTI
+163 VREKQQTI

-196 NQNGNEVYATANSS
+196 NQHGNEVYVTANSS
-210 KKIQSEDKS
+210 KKIQSEDKT

-239 AGESVSVAADGT
+239 AGESVNVSADGT

-302 IGSYKFDVAAGTYY
+302 IGSYEFDVAAGTYY
-316 FYVGASND
+316 FYVGATN
-324 ALGTN
+324 ATLGTT

-336 GVDIAYDVPTSSLT
+336 GVDIAYDVPASSLT
-350 YSEIKVDASNAKT
+350 YSEIKVDASNVRT

-415 KVTAKGHSDN
+415 KVTAKGHSDT

-435 TVENIVVKEE
+435 TIENIVVKEE

-486 LDGETDVTSQFTT
+486 LDGEADVTSQFTT

-525 KERKFE
+525 KEGKFE

-622 SESYYTKDNLTSS
+622 SESYYVKDANLTSGTDYKKQTLFEGNF
-635 SVVKDATI
+635 VDVKV
-643 FDGNLITITGGKNLG
+643 GTGTCTADSNT
-658 APEGKDGICNQEVQI
+658 AINQGEMQI
-673 KLDANTDASK
+673 KLDAGDGK
-683 FKGLILNIKQKVAL
+683 EIIFVVKQKITL
-697 KLYMNCSTDK
+697 KIIANA
-707 SGKTFVIKDPT
+707 SGNKKYIIKDAVGT
-718 GKIVFTSNDIV
+718 ELKAGDLS
-729 KNKTDNTLVEVTLEA
+729 KTADGDTTIEITLEA
-744 GTYTIESLTGS
+744 GTYSFTSNGGG

>member
-12 LAILGIAGLGLAA
+12 LAILGIAGLSLAA
-25 CNNNTGSGTTPSPTP
+25 CNNNTGSGTTQSPTP
-40 TPTENGGGATT
+40 IPTENGGGATT
-51 TPTPTPVP
+51 PTPTPTPVP
-59 TTPSQTTTT
+59 TTPSQSTTT
-68 TPNQSSTA
+68 TPNQSST
-76 NTPAQ
+76 NTPEQ
-81 KVVKSISI
+81 NKIESISV
-89 SGGKTLY
+89 SGQTK
-96 LVGEEFSFDGVVVT
+96 EFLPGSEFVFGGTVT
-110 KTYNDETQETATAD
+110 KN
-124 EVTYKIYS
+124 YS
-132 DEDGTKEATSIA
+132 DGSQVVATEEEYIVTIYTDNSYETEAENIK
-144 TAGTYYVY
+144 TAGTYYVVVSVGDKLATY
-152 VTCGGKDNYYA
+152 EIV
-163 ITVQEKQQTI
+163 VREKQQTI

-196 NQNGNEVYATANSS
+196 NQHGNEVYVTANSS
-210 KKIQSEDKS
+210 KKIQSEDKT

-239 AGESVSVAADGT
+239 AGESVNVSADGT

-302 IGSYKFDVAAGTYY
+302 IGSYEFDVAAGTYY
-316 FYVGASND
+316 FYVGATN
-324 ALGTN
+324 ATLGTT

-336 GVDIAYDVPTSSLT
+336 GVDIAYDVPASSLT
-350 YSEIKVDASNAKT
+350 YSEIKVDASNVRT

-415 KVTAKGHSDN
+415 KVTAKGHSDT

-435 TVENIVVKEE
+435 TIENIVVKEE

-486 LDGETDVTSQFTT
+486 LDGEADVTSQFTT

-525 KERKFE
+525 KEGKFE

-622 SESYYTKDNLTSS
+622 SESYYVKDANLTSGTDYKKQTLFEGNF
-635 SVVKDATI
+635 VDVKV
-643 FDGNLITITGGKNLG
+643 GTGTCKADSNT
-658 APEGKDGICNQEVQI
+658 AINQGEMQI
-673 KLDANTDASK
+673 KLDAGDGK
-683 FKGLILNIKQKVAL
+683 EIIFVVKQKITL
-697 KLYMNCSTDK
+697 KIIANA
-707 SGKTFVIKDPT
+707 SGNKKYIIKDAVGT
-718 GKIVFTSNDIV
+718 ELKAGDLS
-729 KNKTDNTLVEVTLEA
+729 KTADGDTTIEITLEA
-744 GTYTIESLTGS
+744 GTYSFTSNGGG

>member
-25 CNNNTGSGTTPSPTP
+25 CNNNTGSGTTQSPTT

-51 TPTPTPVP
+51 PTPTPTPVP
-59 TTPSQTTTT
+59 TTPSQSTTT
-68 TPNQSSTA
+68 TPNQSST
-76 NTPAQ
+76 NTPEQ
-81 KVVKSISI
+81 NKIESISV
-89 SGGKTLY
+89 SGQTK
-96 LVGEEFSFDGVVVT
+96 EFLPGSEFVFGGTVT
-110 KTYNDETQETATAD
+110 KN
-124 EVTYKIYS
+124 YS
-132 DEDGTKEATSIA
+132 DGSQVVATEEEYIVTIYTDNSYETEAENIK
-144 TAGTYYVY
+144 TAGTYYVVVSIGDKLATY
-152 VTCGGKDNYYA
+152 EIV
-163 ITVQEKQQTI
+163 VREKQQTI

-196 NQNGNEVYATANSS
+196 NQHGNEVYVTANSS
-210 KKIQSEDKS
+210 KKIQSEDKT

-239 AGESVSVAADGT
+239 AGESVNVSADGT

-302 IGSYKFDVAAGTYY
+302 IGSYEFDVAAGTYY
-316 FYVGASND
+316 FYVGATN
-324 ALGTN
+324 ATLGTT

-336 GVDIAYDVPTSSLT
+336 GVDIAYDVPASSLT
-350 YSEIKVDASNAKT
+350 YSEIKVDASNVRT

-415 KVTAKGHSDN
+415 KVTAKGHSDT

-435 TVENIVVKEE
+435 TIENIVVKEE

-486 LDGETDVTSQFTT
+486 LDGEADVTSQFTT

-525 KERKFE
+525 KEGKFE

-622 SESYYTKDNLTSS
+622 SESYYIKDANLTSGTDYKKQTLFEGNF
-635 SVVKDATI
+635 VDVKV
-643 FDGNLITITGGKNLG
+643 GTGTCKADSNT
-658 APEGKDGICNQEVQI
+658 AINQGEMQI
-673 KLDANTDASK
+673 KLDAGDGK
-683 FKGLILNIKQKVAL
+683 EIIFVVKQKITL
-697 KLYMNCSTDK
+697 KIIANA
-707 SGKTFVIKDPT
+707 SGNKKYIIKDAVGTELKT
-718 GKIVFTSNDIV
+718 GDLS
-729 KNKTDNTLVEVTLEA
+729 KTADGDTTIEITLEA
-744 GTYTIESLTGS
+744 GTYSFTSNGGG

>member
-1 MRRNKLKVLSS
+1 MKRNKLKVLSS

-25 CNNNTGSGTTPSPTP
+25 CNNNTGSGTTQSPTQ

-51 TPTPTPVP
+51 PTHTPTPVP
-59 TTPSQTTTT
+59 TTPSQSTTT
-68 TPNQSSTA
+68 TPNQSST
-76 NTPAQ
+76 NTPEQ
-81 KVVKSISI
+81 NKIESISV
-89 SGGKTLY
+89 SGQTK
-96 LVGEEFSFDGVVVT
+96 EFLPGSEFVFGGTVT
-110 KTYNDETQETATAD
+110 KN
-124 EVTYKIYS
+124 YS
-132 DEDGTKEATSIA
+132 DGSQVVATEEEYIVTIYTDNSYETEAENIK
-144 TAGTYYVY
+144 TAGTYYVVVSIGDKLATY
-152 VTCGGKDNYYA
+152 EIV
-163 ITVQEKQQTI
+163 VREKQQTI

-196 NQNGNEVYATANSS
+196 NQHGNEVYVTANSS
-210 KKIQSEDKS
+210 KKIQSEDKT

-239 AGESVSVAADGT
+239 AGESVNVSADGT

-302 IGSYKFDVAAGTYY
+302 IGSYEFDVAAGTYY
-316 FYVGASND
+316 FYVGATN
-324 ALGTN
+324 ATLGTT

-336 GVDIAYDVPTSSLT
+336 GVDIAYDVPASSLT
-350 YSEIKVDASNAKT
+350 YSEIKVDASNVRT

-389 LSKEDYKVTNTDDT
+389 LSKEDYKVTNNDDT

-415 KVTAKGHSDN
+415 KVTAKGHSDT

-435 TVENIVVKEE
+435 TIENIVVKEE

-486 LDGETDVTSQFTT
+486 LDGEADVTSQFTT

-525 KERKFE
+525 KEGKFE

-622 SESYYTKDNLTSS
+622 SESYYVKDANLTSGTDYKKQTLFEGNF
-635 SVVKDATI
+635 VDVKV
-643 FDGNLITITGGKNLG
+643 GTGTCKADSNT
-658 APEGKDGICNQEVQI
+658 AINQGEMQI
-673 KLDANTDASK
+673 KLDAGDGK
-683 FKGLILNIKQKVAL
+683 EIIFVVKQKITL
-697 KLYMNCSTDK
+697 KIIANA
-707 SGKTFVIKDPT
+707 SGNKKYIIKDAVGT
-718 GKIVFTSNDIV
+718 ELKAGDLS
-729 KNKTDNTLVEVTLEA
+729 KTADGDTTIEITLEA
-744 GTYTIESLTGS
+744 GTYSFASNGGG

>member
-1 MRRNKLKVLSS
+1 MKRNKLKVLSS

-25 CNNNTGSGTTPSPTP
+25 CNNNTGSGTTQSPTT

-51 TPTPTPVP
+51 PTPTPTPVP
-59 TTPSQTTTT
+59 TTPSQSTTT
-68 TPNQSSTA
+68 TPNQSST
-76 NTPAQ
+76 NTPEQ
-81 KVVKSISI
+81 NKIESISV
-89 SGGKTLY
+89 SGQTK
-96 LVGEEFSFDGVVVT
+96 EFLPGSEFVFGGTVT
-110 KTYNDETQETATAD
+110 KN
-124 EVTYKIYS
+124 YS
-132 DEDGTKEATSIA
+132 DGSQVVATEEEYIVTIYTDNSYETEAENIK
-144 TAGTYYVY
+144 TAGTYYVVVSIGDKLATY
-152 VTCGGKDNYYA
+152 EIV
-163 ITVQEKQQTI
+163 VREKQQTI

-196 NQNGNEVYATANSS
+196 NQHGNEVYVTANSS
-210 KKIQSEDKS
+210 KKIQSEDKT

-239 AGESVSVAADGT
+239 AGESVNVSADGT

-302 IGSYKFDVAAGTYY
+302 IGSYEFDVAAGTYY
-316 FYVGASND
+316 FYVGATN
-324 ALGTN
+324 ATLGTT

-336 GVDIAYDVPTSSLT
+336 GVDIAYDVPASSLT
-350 YSEIKVDASNAKT
+350 YSEIKVDASNVRT

-415 KVTAKGHSDN
+415 KVTAKGHSDT

-435 TVENIVVKEE
+435 TIENIVVKEE

-486 LDGETDVTSQFTT
+486 LDGEADVTSQFTT

-525 KERKFE
+525 KEGKFE

-622 SESYYTKDNLTSS
+622 SESYYVKDANLTSGTDYKKQTLFEGNF
-635 SVVKDATI
+635 VDVKV
-643 FDGNLITITGGKNLG
+643 GTGTCKADSNT
-658 APEGKDGICNQEVQI
+658 AINQGEMQI
-673 KLDANTDASK
+673 KLDPGDGK
-683 FKGLILNIKQKVAL
+683 EIIFVVKQKITL
-697 KLYMNCSTDK
+697 KIIANA
-707 SGKTFVIKDPT
+707 SGNKKYIIKDAVGT
-718 GKIVFTSNDIV
+718 ELKAGDLS
-729 KNKTDNTLVEVTLEA
+729 KTADGDTTIEITLEA
-744 GTYTIESLTGS
+744 GTYSFTSNGGG

>member
-1 MRRNKLKVLSS
+1 MKRNKLKVLSS

-25 CNNNTGSGTTPSPTP
+25 CNNNTGSGTTQSPTT

-51 TPTPTPVP
+51 PTPTPTPVP
-59 TTPSQTTTT
+59 TTPSQSTTT
-68 TPNQSSTA
+68 TPNQSST
-76 NTPAQ
+76 NTPEQ
-81 KVVKSISI
+81 NKIESISV
-89 SGGKTLY
+89 SGQTK
-96 LVGEEFSFDGVVVT
+96 EFLPGSEFVFGGTVT
-110 KTYNDETQETATAD
+110 KN
-124 EVTYKIYS
+124 YS
-132 DEDGTKEATSIA
+132 DGSQVVATEEEYIVTIYTDNSYETEAENIK
-144 TAGTYYVY
+144 TAGTYYVVVSIGDKLATY
-152 VTCGGKDNYYA
+152 EIV
-163 ITVQEKQQTI
+163 VREKQQTI

-196 NQNGNEVYATANSS
+196 NQHGNEVYVTANSS
-210 KKIQSEDKS
+210 KKIQSEDKT
-219 ATCDGIEF
+219 AICDGIEF

-239 AGESVSVAADGT
+239 AGESVNVSADGT

-302 IGSYKFDVAAGTYY
+302 IGSYEFDVAAGTYY
-316 FYVGASND
+316 FYVGATN
-324 ALGTN
+324 ATLGTT

-336 GVDIAYDVPTSSLT
+336 GVDIAYDVPASSLT
-350 YSEIKVDASNAKT
+350 YSEIKVDASNVRT

-415 KVTAKGHSDN
+415 KVTAKGHSDT

-435 TVENIVVKEE
+435 TIENIVVKEE

-486 LDGETDVTSQFTT
+486 LDGEADVTSQFTT

-525 KERKFE
+525 KEGKFE

-622 SESYYTKDNLTSS
+622 SESYYIKDANLTSGTDYKKQTLFEGNF
-635 SVVKDATI
+635 VDVKV
-643 FDGNLITITGGKNLG
+643 GTGTCKADSNT
-658 APEGKDGICNQEVQI
+658 AINQGEMQI
-673 KLDANTDASK
+673 KLDAGDGK
-683 FKGLILNIKQKVAL
+683 EIIFVVKQKITL
-697 KLYMNCSTDK
+697 KIIANA
-707 SGKTFVIKDPT
+707 SGNKKYIIKDAVGTELKT
-718 GKIVFTSNDIV
+718 GDLS
-729 KNKTDNTLVEVTLEA
+729 KTADGDTTIEITLEA
-744 GTYTIESLTGS
+744 GTYSFTSNGGG

>member
-1 MRRNKLKVLSS
+1 MKRNKLKVLSS

-25 CNNNTGSGTTPSPTP
+25 CNNNTGSGTTQSPTT

-51 TPTPTPVP
+51 PTPTPTPVP
-59 TTPSQTTTT
+59 TTPSQSTTT
-68 TPNQSSTA
+68 TPNQSST
-76 NTPAQ
+76 NTPEQ
-81 KVVKSISI
+81 NKIESISV
-89 SGGKTLY
+89 SGQTK
-96 LVGEEFSFDGVVVT
+96 EFLPGSEFVFGGTVT
-110 KTYNDETQETATAD
+110 KN
-124 EVTYKIYS
+124 YS
-132 DEDGTKEATSIA
+132 DGSQVVATEEEYIVTIYTDNSYETEAENIK
-144 TAGTYYVY
+144 TAGTYYVVVSIGDKLATY
-152 VTCGGKDNYYA
+152 EIV
-163 ITVQEKQQTI
+163 VREKQQTI

-196 NQNGNEVYATANSS
+196 NQHGNEVYVTANSS
-210 KKIQSEDKS
+210 KKIQSEDKT

-239 AGESVSVAADGT
+239 AGESVNVSADGT

-302 IGSYKFDVAAGTYY
+302 IGSYEFDVAAGTYY
-316 FYVGASND
+316 FYVGATN
-324 ALGTN
+324 ATLGTT

-336 GVDIAYDVPTSSLT
+336 GVDIAYDVPASSLT
-350 YSEIKVDASNAKT
+350 YSEIKVDASNVRT

-415 KVTAKGHSDN
+415 KVTAKGHSDT

-435 TVENIVVKEE
+435 TIENIVVKEE

-486 LDGETDVTSQFTT
+486 LDGEADVTSQFTT

-525 KERKFE
+525 KEGKFE

-622 SESYYTKDNLTSS
+622 SESYYVKDANLTSGTDYKKQTLFEGNF
-635 SVVKDATI
+635 VDVKV
-643 FDGNLITITGGKNLG
+643 GTGTCKADSNT
-658 APEGKDGICNQEVQI
+658 AINQGEMQI
-673 KLDANTDASK
+673 KLDAGDGK
-683 FKGLILNIKQKVAL
+683 EIIFVVKQKITL
-697 KLYMNCSTDK
+697 KIIANA
-707 SGKTFVIKDPT
+707 SGNKKYIIKDAVGT
-718 GKIVFTSNDIV
+718 ELKAGDLS
-729 KNKTDNTLVEVTLEA
+729 KTADGDTTIEITLEA
-744 GTYTIESLTGS
+744 GTYSFTSNGGG
-755 VRFAGIEATKA
+755 VRFAGIEAIKA

>member
-68 TPNQSSTA
+68 TPNQSSTT

-182 TPTKTDISTKVDIY
+182 SSNITEKFNIY
-196 NQNGNEVYATANSS
+196 SQNGNEVYATATST
-210 KKIQSEDKS
+210 KYLEYETKT
-219 ATCDGIEF
+219 ATVDGIEF
-227 SQRLKMQGSAVA
+227 SQRLKMKGSAVGK
-239 AGESVSVAADGT
+239 GETVSVAADGT

-262 AQASKLTFYGMPSSE
+262 AQASKLTFYGMPSDNK
-277 QKRSFILTNNADYSR
+277 KRSFILTNNADVTR
-292 EVASAADKTN
+292 EIASAADKTN
-302 IGSYKFDVAAGTYY
+302 IGSYEFDVAAGTYY

-324 ALGTN
+324 ALGTE

-336 GVDIAYDVPTSSLT
+336 GVDIAYDVPASSLT
-350 YSEIKVDASNAKT
+350 YSEIKVDASNART

-415 KVTAKGHSDN
+415 KVTAKGHSDT

-435 TVENIVVKEE
+435 TIENIVVKEE

-486 LDGETDVTSQFTT
+486 LDGETDVTSSFTT
-499 LTKGTYTVELTYA
+499 LTKGTYKVELTYA
-512 SKTTTYNITMLEV
+512 SKTTTYDITMLEV
-525 KERKFE
+525 KEGKFD

-545 SLIVSYTDG
+545 SLIISYTDG

-622 SESYYTKDNLTSS
+622 SESYSTSGLTVGTDYKN
-635 SVVKDATI
+635 SVL
-643 FDGNLITITGGKNLG
+643 FEGNLVDVKVGTGTCK
-658 APEGKDGICNQEVQI
+658 ADDAKDKDTMNHEVQI
-673 KLDANTDASK
+673 KLDSGAGK
-683 FKGLILNIKQKVAL
+683 EIIFVVKQKITL
-697 KLYMNCSTDK
+697 KIAINA
-707 SGKTFVIKDPT
+707 SGKKKYVIKDST
-718 GKIVFTSNDIV
+718 GTVVPNGSGNVGITKDSNTIVEI
-729 KNKTDNTLVEVTLEA
+729 TLEA
-744 GTYTIESLTGS
+744 GTYTLASDGGG

>member
-1 MRRNKLKVLSS
+1 MKRNKLKVLSS

-25 CNNNTGSGTTPSPTP
+25 CNNNTGSGTTQSPTQ

-51 TPTPTPVP
+51 PTPTPTPVP
-59 TTPSQTTTT
+59 TTPSQSTTT
-68 TPNQSSTA
+68 TPNQSST
-76 NTPAQ
+76 NTHEQ
-81 KVVKSISI
+81 NKIESISV
-89 SGGKTLY
+89 SGQTK
-96 LVGEEFSFDGVVVT
+96 EFLPGSEFVFGGTVT
-110 KTYNDETQETATAD
+110 KN
-124 EVTYKIYS
+124 YS
-132 DEDGTKEATSIA
+132 DGSQVVATEEEYIVTIYTDNSYETEAENIK
-144 TAGTYYVY
+144 TAGTYYVVVSIGDKLATY
-152 VTCGGKDNYYA
+152 EIV
-163 ITVQEKQQTI
+163 VREKQQTI

-196 NQNGNEVYATANSS
+196 NQHGNEVYVTANSS
-210 KKIQSEDKS
+210 KKIQSEDKT

-239 AGESVSVAADGT
+239 AGESVNVSADGT

-302 IGSYKFDVAAGTYY
+302 IGSYEFDVAAGTYY
-316 FYVGASND
+316 FYVGATN
-324 ALGTN
+324 ATLGTT

-336 GVDIAYDVPTSSLT
+336 GVDIAYDVPASSLT
-350 YSEIKVDASNAKT
+350 YSEIKVDASNVRT

-415 KVTAKGHSDN
+415 KVTAKGHSDT

-435 TVENIVVKEE
+435 TIENIIVKEE

-473 DIAYDAEKITYKV
+473 DIAYDAENITYKV
-486 LDGETDVTSQFTT
+486 LDGEADVTSQFTT

-525 KERKFE
+525 KEGKFE

-589 ATNAFASVGTV
+589 ATNAFVSVGTV

-622 SESYYTKDNLTSS
+622 SESYYVKDANLTSGTDYKKQTLFEGNF
-635 SVVKDATI
+635 VDVKV
-643 FDGNLITITGGKNLG
+643 GTGTCKADSNT
-658 APEGKDGICNQEVQI
+658 AINQGEMQI
-673 KLDANTDASK
+673 KLDAGDGK
-683 FKGLILNIKQKVAL
+683 EIIFVVKQKITL
-697 KLYMNCSTDK
+697 KIIANA
-707 SGKTFVIKDPT
+707 SGNKKYIIKDAVGT
-718 GKIVFTSNDIV
+718 ELKAGDLS
-729 KNKTDNTLVEVTLEA
+729 KTADGDTTIEITLEA
-744 GTYTIESLTGS
+744 GTYSFTSNGGG

>member
-1 MRRNKLKVLSS
+1 MKRNKLKVLSS

-25 CNNNTGSGTTPSPTP
+25 CNNNTGSGTTQSPTT

-51 TPTPTPVP
+51 PTPTPTPVP
-59 TTPSQTTTT
+59 TTPSQSTTT
-68 TPNQSSTA
+68 TPNQSST
-76 NTPAQ
+76 NTPEQ
-81 KVVKSISI
+81 NKIESISV
-89 SGGKTLY
+89 SGQTK
-96 LVGEEFSFDGVVVT
+96 EFLPGSEFVFGGTVT
-110 KTYNDETQETATAD
+110 KN
-124 EVTYKIYS
+124 YS
-132 DEDGTKEATSIA
+132 DGSQVVATEEEYIVTIYTDNSYETEAENIK
-144 TAGTYYVY
+144 TAGTYYVVVSIGDKLATY
-152 VTCGGKDNYYA
+152 EIV
-163 ITVQEKQQTI
+163 VREKQQTI

-196 NQNGNEVYATANSS
+196 NQHGNEVYVTANSS
-210 KKIQSEDKS
+210 KKIQSEDKT

-239 AGESVSVAADGT
+239 AGESVNVSADGT

-302 IGSYKFDVAAGTYY
+302 IGSYEFDVAAGTYY
-316 FYVGASND
+316 FYVGATN
-324 ALGTN
+324 ATLGTT

-336 GVDIAYDVPTSSLT
+336 GVDIAYDVPASSLT
-350 YSEIKVDASNAKT
+350 YSEIKVDASNVRT

-389 LSKEDYKVTNTDDT
+389 FSKEDYKVTNTDDT

-415 KVTAKGHSDN
+415 KVTAKGHSDT

-435 TVENIVVKEE
+435 TIENIVVKEE
-445 AKGVYKQGEVIS
+445 TKGVYKQGEVIS

-486 LDGETDVTSQFTT
+486 LDGEADVTSQFTT

-525 KERKFE
+525 KAGKFE

-589 ATNAFASVGTV
+589 ATNAFASVGIV

-622 SESYYTKDNLTSS
+622 SESYYVKDANLTSGTDYKKQTLFEGNF
-635 SVVKDATI
+635 VDVKV
-643 FDGNLITITGGKNLG
+643 GTGTCKADSNT
-658 APEGKDGICNQEVQI
+658 AINQGEMQI
-673 KLDANTDASK
+673 KLDAGDGK
-683 FKGLILNIKQKVAL
+683 EIIFVVKQKITL
-697 KLYMNCSTDK
+697 KIIANA
-707 SGKTFVIKDPT
+707 SGNKKYIIKDAVGT
-718 GKIVFTSNDIV
+718 ELKAGDLS
-729 KNKTDNTLVEVTLEA
+729 KTADGDTTIEITLEA
-744 GTYTIESLTGS
+744 GTYSFTSNGGG

>member
-1 MRRNKLKVLSS
+1 MKRNKLKVLSS

-25 CNNNTGSGTTPSPTP
+25 CNNNTGSGTTQSPTQ

-51 TPTPTPVP
+51 PTPTPTPVP
-59 TTPSQTTTT
+59 TTPSQSTTT
-68 TPNQSSTA
+68 TPNQSST
-76 NTPAQ
+76 NTPEQ
-81 KVVKSISI
+81 NKIESISV
-89 SGGKTLY
+89 SGQTK
-96 LVGEEFSFDGVVVT
+96 EFLPGSEFVFGGTVT
-110 KTYNDETQETATAD
+110 KN
-124 EVTYKIYS
+124 YS
-132 DEDGTKEATSIA
+132 DGSQVVATEEEYIVTIYTDNSYETEAENIK
-144 TAGTYYVY
+144 TAGTYYVVVSIGDKLATY
-152 VTCGGKDNYYA
+152 EIV
-163 ITVQEKQQTI
+163 VQEKQQTI

-196 NQNGNEVYATANSS
+196 NQHGNEVYVTANSS
-210 KKIQSEDKS
+210 KKIQSEDKT

-239 AGESVSVAADGT
+239 AGESVNVSADGT

-302 IGSYKFDVAAGTYY
+302 IGSYEFDVAAGTYY
-316 FYVGASND
+316 FYVGATN
-324 ALGTN
+324 ATLGTT

-336 GVDIAYDVPTSSLT
+336 GVDIAYDVPASSLT
-350 YSEIKVDASNAKT
+350 YSEIKVDASNVRT

-389 LSKEDYKVTNTDDT
+389 LSKEDYKVTTTDDT

-415 KVTAKGHSDN
+415 KVTAKGHSDT

-435 TVENIVVKEE
+435 TIENIVVKEE

-486 LDGETDVTSQFTT
+486 LDGEADVTSQFTT

-525 KERKFE
+525 KEGKFE

-622 SESYYTKDNLTSS
+622 SESYYVKDANLTSGTDYKKQTLFEGNF
-635 SVVKDATI
+635 VDVKV
-643 FDGNLITITGGKNLG
+643 GTGTCKADSNT
-658 APEGKDGICNQEVQI
+658 AINQGEMQI
-673 KLDANTDASK
+673 KLDAGDGK
-683 FKGLILNIKQKVAL
+683 EIIFVVKQKITL
-697 KLYMNCSTDK
+697 KIIANA
-707 SGKTFVIKDPT
+707 SGNKKYIIKDVVGT
-718 GKIVFTSNDIV
+718 ELKAGDLS
-729 KNKTDNTLVEVTLEA
+729 KTADGDTTIEITLEA
-744 GTYTIESLTGS
+744 GTYSFTSNGGG

>member
-1 MRRNKLKVLSS
+1 MIRNKLKVLSS

-25 CNNNTGSGTTPSPTP
+25 CNNNTGSGTTQSPTT

-51 TPTPTPVP
+51 PTPTPTPVP
-59 TTPSQTTTT
+59 TTPSQSTTT
-68 TPNQSSTA
+68 TPNQSST
-76 NTPAQ
+76 NTPEQ
-81 KVVKSISI
+81 NKIESISV
-89 SGGKTLY
+89 SGQTK
-96 LVGEEFSFDGVVVT
+96 EFLPGSEFVFGGTVT
-110 KTYNDETQETATAD
+110 KN
-124 EVTYKIYS
+124 YS
-132 DEDGTKEATSIA
+132 DGSQVVATEEEYIVTIYTDNSYETEAENIK
-144 TAGTYYVY
+144 TAGTYYVVVSIGDKLATY
-152 VTCGGKDNYYA
+152 EIV
-163 ITVQEKQQTI
+163 VREKQQTI

-196 NQNGNEVYATANSS
+196 NQHGNEVYVTANSS
-210 KKIQSEDKS
+210 KKIQSEDKT

-239 AGESVSVAADGT
+239 AGESVNVSADGT

-302 IGSYKFDVAAGTYY
+302 IGSYEFDVAAGTYY
-316 FYVGASND
+316 FYVGATN
-324 ALGTN
+324 ATLGTT

-336 GVDIAYDVPTSSLT
+336 GVDIAYDVPASSLT
-350 YSEIKVDASNAKT
+350 YSEIKVDASNVRT

-415 KVTAKGHSDN
+415 KVTAKGHSDT

-435 TVENIVVKEE
+435 TIENIVVKEE

-486 LDGETDVTSQFTT
+486 LDGEADVTSQFTT

-525 KERKFE
+525 KEGKFE

-622 SESYYTKDNLTSS
+622 SESYYVKDANLTSGTDYKKQTLFEGNF
-635 SVVKDATI
+635 VDVKV
-643 FDGNLITITGGKNLG
+643 GTGTCKADSNT
-658 APEGKDGICNQEVQI
+658 AINQGEMQI
-673 KLDANTDASK
+673 KLDAGDGK
-683 FKGLILNIKQKVAL
+683 EIIFVVKQKITL
-697 KLYMNCSTDK
+697 KIIANA
-707 SGKTFVIKDPT
+707 SGNKKYIIKDAVGT
-718 GKIVFTSNDIV
+718 ELKAGDLS
-729 KNKTDNTLVEVTLEA
+729 KTADGDTTIEITLEA
-744 GTYTIESLTGS
+744 GTYSFTSNGGG

>member
-1 MRRNKLKVLSS
+1 MKRNKLKVLSS

-25 CNNNTGSGTTPSPTP
+25 CNNNTGSGTTQSPTT

-51 TPTPTPVP
+51 PTPTPTPVP
-59 TTPSQTTTT
+59 TTPSQSTTTT
-68 TPNQSSTA
+68 TNQSST
-76 NTPAQ
+76 NTPEQ
-81 KVVKSISI
+81 NKIESISV
-89 SGGKTLY
+89 SGQTK
-96 LVGEEFSFDGVVVT
+96 EFLPGSEFVFGGTVT
-110 KTYNDETQETATAD
+110 KN
-124 EVTYKIYS
+124 YS
-132 DEDGTKEATSIA
+132 DGSQVVATEEEYIVTIYTDNSYETEAENIK
-144 TAGTYYVY
+144 TAGTYYVVVSIGDKLATY
-152 VTCGGKDNYYA
+152 EIV
-163 ITVQEKQQTI
+163 VREKQQTI

-196 NQNGNEVYATANSS
+196 NQHGNEVYVTANSS
-210 KKIQSEDKS
+210 KKIQSEDKT

-239 AGESVSVAADGT
+239 AGESVNVSADGT

-302 IGSYKFDVAAGTYY
+302 IGSYEFDVAAGTYY
-316 FYVGASND
+316 FYVGATN
-324 ALGTN
+324 ATLGTT

-336 GVDIAYDVPTSSLT
+336 GVDIAYDVPASSLT
-350 YSEIKVDASNAKT
+350 YSEIKVDASNVRT

-415 KVTAKGHSDN
+415 KVTAKGHSDT

-435 TVENIVVKEE
+435 TIENIVVKEE

-486 LDGETDVTSQFTT
+486 LDGEADVTSQFTT

-525 KERKFE
+525 KEGKFE

-622 SESYYTKDNLTSS
+622 SESYYVKDANLTSGTDYKKQTLFEGNF
-635 SVVKDATI
+635 VDVKV
-643 FDGNLITITGGKNLG
+643 GTGTCKADSNT
-658 APEGKDGICNQEVQI
+658 AINQGEMQI
-673 KLDANTDASK
+673 KLDAGDGK
-683 FKGLILNIKQKVAL
+683 EIIFVVKQKITL
-697 KLYMNCSTDK
+697 KIIANA
-707 SGKTFVIKDPT
+707 SGNKKYIIKDAVGT
-718 GKIVFTSNDIV
+718 ELKAGDLS
-729 KNKTDNTLVEVTLEA
+729 KTADGDTTIEITLEA
-744 GTYTIESLTGS
+744 GTYSFTSNGGG

>member
-1 MRRNKLKVLSS
+1 MKSNKLKVLSS

-25 CNNNTGSGTTPSPTP
+25 CNNNTGSGTTQSPTT

-51 TPTPTPVP
+51 PTPTPTPVP
-59 TTPSQTTTT
+59 TTPSQSTTT
-68 TPNQSSTA
+68 TPNQSST
-76 NTPAQ
+76 NTPEQ
-81 KVVKSISI
+81 NKIESISV
-89 SGGKTLY
+89 SGQTK
-96 LVGEEFSFDGVVVT
+96 EFLPGSEFVFGGTVT
-110 KTYNDETQETATAD
+110 KN
-124 EVTYKIYS
+124 YS
-132 DEDGTKEATSIA
+132 DGSQVVATEEEYIVTIYTDNSYETEAENIK
-144 TAGTYYVY
+144 TAGTYYVVVSIGDKLATY
-152 VTCGGKDNYYA
+152 EIV
-163 ITVQEKQQTI
+163 VREKQQTI

-196 NQNGNEVYATANSS
+196 NQHGNEVYVTANSS
-210 KKIQSEDKS
+210 KKIQSEDKT

-239 AGESVSVAADGT
+239 AGESVNVSADGT

-302 IGSYKFDVAAGTYY
+302 IGSYEFDVAAGTYY
-316 FYVGASND
+316 FYVGATN
-324 ALGTN
+324 ATLGTT

-336 GVDIAYDVPTSSLT
+336 GVDIAYDVPASSLT
-350 YSEIKVDASNAKT
+350 YSEIKVDASNVRT

-415 KVTAKGHSDN
+415 KVTAKGHSDT

-435 TVENIVVKEE
+435 TIENIVVKEE

-486 LDGETDVTSQFTT
+486 LDGEADVTSQFTT

-525 KERKFE
+525 KEGKFE

-622 SESYYTKDNLTSS
+622 SESYYVKDANLTSGTDYKKQTLFEGNF
-635 SVVKDATI
+635 VDVKV
-643 FDGNLITITGGKNLG
+643 GTGTCKADSNT
-658 APEGKDGICNQEVQI
+658 AINQGEMQI
-673 KLDANTDASK
+673 KLDAGDGK
-683 FKGLILNIKQKVAL
+683 EIIFVVKQKITL
-697 KLYMNCSTDK
+697 KIIANA
-707 SGKTFVIKDPT
+707 SGNKKYIIKDAVGT
-718 GKIVFTSNDIV
+718 ELKAGDLS
-729 KNKTDNTLVEVTLEA
+729 KTADGDTTIEITLEA
-744 GTYTIESLTGS
+744 GTYSFTSNGGG

>member
-1 MRRNKLKVLSS
+1 MKRNKLKVLSS

-25 CNNNTGSGTTPSPTP
+25 CNNNTGSGTTQSPTQ

-51 TPTPTPVP
+51 PTPVP
-59 TTPSQTTTT
+59 TTPSQSTTT
-68 TPNQSSTA
+68 TPNQSST
-76 NTPAQ
+76 NTPEQ
-81 KVVKSISI
+81 NKIESISV
-89 SGGKTLY
+89 SGQTK
-96 LVGEEFSFDGVVVT
+96 EFLPGSEFVFGGTVT
-110 KTYNDETQETATAD
+110 KN
-124 EVTYKIYS
+124 YS
-132 DEDGTKEATSIA
+132 DGSQVVATEEEYIVTIYTDNSYETEAENIK
-144 TAGTYYVY
+144 TAGTYYVVVSIGDKLATY
-152 VTCGGKDNYYA
+152 EIV
-163 ITVQEKQQTI
+163 VREKQQTI

-196 NQNGNEVYATANSS
+196 NQHGNEVYVTANSS
-210 KKIQSEDKS
+210 KKIQSEDKT

-239 AGESVSVAADGT
+239 AGESVNVSADGT

-302 IGSYKFDVAAGTYY
+302 IGSYEFDVAAGTYY
-316 FYVGASND
+316 FYVGATN
-324 ALGTN
+324 ATLGTT

-336 GVDIAYDVPTSSLT
+336 GVDIAYDVPASSLT
-350 YSEIKVDASNAKT
+350 YSEIKVDASNVRT

-389 LSKEDYKVTNTDDT
+389 LSKEDYKVTNNDDT

-415 KVTAKGHSDN
+415 KVTAKGHSDT

-435 TVENIVVKEE
+435 TIENIVVKEE

-486 LDGETDVTSQFTT
+486 LDGEADVTSQFTT

-525 KERKFE
+525 KEGKFE

-622 SESYYTKDNLTSS
+622 SESYYVKDANLTSGTDYKNQTLFEGNF
-635 SVVKDATI
+635 VDVKV
-643 FDGNLITITGGKNLG
+643 GTGTCKADSNT
-658 APEGKDGICNQEVQI
+658 AINQGEMQI
-673 KLDANTDASK
+673 KLDAGDGK
-683 FKGLILNIKQKVAL
+683 EIIFVVKQKITL
-697 KLYMNCSTDK
+697 KIIANA
-707 SGKTFVIKDPT
+707 SGNKKYIIKDAVGT
-718 GKIVFTSNDIV
+718 ELKAGDLS
-729 KNKTDNTLVEVTLEA
+729 KTADGDTTIEITLEA
-744 GTYTIESLTGS
+744 GTYSFTSNGGG

>member
-1 MRRNKLKVLSS
+1 MKRNKLKVLSS

-25 CNNNTGSGTTPSPTP
+25 CNNNTGSGTTQSPTP

-59 TTPSQTTTT
+59 TTPSQTTT

-173 HENAVVKGV
+173 HENAIVKGV

-196 NQNGNEVYATANSS
+196 NQHGNEVYVTANSS

-239 AGESVSVAADGT
+239 AGESVNVAADGT

-262 AQASKLTFYGMPSSE
+262 AQNSKLTFYGMPSSE

-302 IGSYKFDVAAGTYY
+302 IGSYEFDVAAGTYY
-316 FYVGASND
+316 FYVGATN
-324 ALGTN
+324 ATLGTT

-336 GVDIAYDVPTSSLT
+336 GVDIAYDVPASSLT
-350 YSEIKVDASNAKT
+350 YSEIKVDASNART

-389 LSKEDYKVTNTDDT
+389 LSKEDYKVTNADDT

-415 KVTAKGHSDN
+415 KVTAKGHSDT

-445 AKGVYKQGEVIS
+445 TKGVYKQGEVIS

-486 LDGETDVTSQFTT
+486 LDGETDVTSSFTT
-499 LTKGTYTVELTYA
+499 LTKGTYKVELTYA
-512 SKTTTYNITMLEV
+512 SKTTTYDITMLEV
-525 KERKFE
+525 KEGKFD

-545 SLIVSYTDG
+545 SLIISYTDG

-561 YNDTILSTAEGY
+561 YNETILSTAEGY

-581 DCTTLIDT
+581 DCTALIDT

-622 SESYYTKDNLTSS
+622 SESYSTSGLTAGKDYKN
-635 SVVKDATI
+635 SVL
-643 FDGNLITITGGKNLG
+643 FEGNLVDVKIGTGTCK
-658 APEGKDGICNQEVQI
+658 ADSDPAINQGEMQI
-673 KLDANTDASK
+673 KLDKEAGKEIIFVVKQRITLKIIANASGNK
-683 FKGLILNIKQKVAL
+683 KYI
-697 KLYMNCSTDK
+697 
-707 SGKTFVIKDPT
+707 IKDAAGT
-718 GKIVFTSNDIV
+718 ELKAGDLS
-729 KNKTDNTLVEVTLEA
+729 KTADGDTTIEITLEA
-744 GTYTIESLTGS
+744 GTYSFTSNGGG

>member
-25 CNNNTGSGTTPSPTP
+25 CNNNTGSGTTQSPTS

-51 TPTPTPVP
+51 PTPTPTPVP
-59 TTPSQTTTT
+59 TTPSQSTTT
-68 TPNQSSTA
+68 TPNQSST
-76 NTPAQ
+76 NTPEQ
-81 KVVKSISI
+81 NKIESISV
-89 SGGKTLY
+89 SGQTK
-96 LVGEEFSFDGVVVT
+96 EFLPGSEFVFGGTVT
-110 KTYNDETQETATAD
+110 KN
-124 EVTYKIYS
+124 YS
-132 DEDGTKEATSIA
+132 DGSQVVATEEEYIVTIYTDNSYETEAENIK
-144 TAGTYYVY
+144 TAGTYYVVVSIGDKLATY
-152 VTCGGKDNYYA
+152 EIVVC
-163 ITVQEKQQTI
+163 EKQQTI

-196 NQNGNEVYATANSS
+196 NQHGNEVYATANSS
-210 KKIQSEDKS
+210 KKIQSEDKT

-239 AGESVSVAADGT
+239 AGESVNVSADGT

-302 IGSYKFDVAAGTYY
+302 IGSYEFDVAAGTYY
-316 FYVGASND
+316 FYVGATN
-324 ALGTN
+324 ATLGTT

-336 GVDIAYDVPTSSLT
+336 GVDIAYDVPASSLT
-350 YSEIKVDASNAKT
+350 YSEIKVDASNVRT

-415 KVTAKGHSDN
+415 KVTAKGHSDT

-435 TVENIVVKEE
+435 TIENIVVKEE
-445 AKGVYKQGEVIS
+445 AKGVYKQGEVVS

-486 LDGETDVTSQFTT
+486 LDGEADVTSQFTT

-525 KERKFE
+525 KEGKFE

-635 SVVKDATI
+635 SVVKNVTI

-744 GTYTIESLTGS
+744 GTYTIESITGS

>member
-1 MRRNKLKVLSS
+1 MKRNKLKVLSS

-25 CNNNTGSGTTPSPTP
+25 CNNNTGSGTTQSPTT

-51 TPTPTPVP
+51 PTPTPTPVP
-59 TTPSQTTTT
+59 TTPSQSTTT
-68 TPNQSSTA
+68 TPNQSST
-76 NTPAQ
+76 NTPEQ
-81 KVVKSISI
+81 NKIESISV
-89 SGGKTLY
+89 SGQTK
-96 LVGEEFSFDGVVVT
+96 EFLPGSEFVFGGTVT
-110 KTYNDETQETATAD
+110 KN
-124 EVTYKIYS
+124 YS
-132 DEDGTKEATSIA
+132 DGSQVVATEEEYIVTIYTDNSYETEAENIK
-144 TAGTYYVY
+144 TAGTYYVVVSIGDKLATY
-152 VTCGGKDNYYA
+152 EIV
-163 ITVQEKQQTI
+163 VREKQQTI

-196 NQNGNEVYATANSS
+196 NQHGNEVYVTANSS
-210 KKIQSEDKS
+210 KKIQSEDKT

-239 AGESVSVAADGT
+239 AGESVNVSADGT

-302 IGSYKFDVAAGTYY
+302 IGSYEFDVAAGTYY
-316 FYVGASND
+316 FYVGATN
-324 ALGTN
+324 ATLGTT

-336 GVDIAYDVPTSSLT
+336 GVDIAYDVPASSLT
-350 YSEIKVDASNAKT
+350 YFEIKVDASNVRT

-415 KVTAKGHSDN
+415 KVTAKGHSDT

-435 TVENIVVKEE
+435 TIENIVVKEE

-486 LDGETDVTSQFTT
+486 LDGEADVTSQFTT

-525 KERKFE
+525 KEGKFE

-622 SESYYTKDNLTSS
+622 SESYYVKDANLTSGTDYKKQTLFEGNF
-635 SVVKDATI
+635 VDVKV
-643 FDGNLITITGGKNLG
+643 GTGTCKADSNT
-658 APEGKDGICNQEVQI
+658 AINQGEMQI
-673 KLDANTDASK
+673 KLDAGDGK
-683 FKGLILNIKQKVAL
+683 EIIFVVKQKITL
-697 KLYMNCSTDK
+697 KIIANA
-707 SGKTFVIKDPT
+707 SGNKKYIIKDAVGT
-718 GKIVFTSNDIV
+718 ELKAGDLS
-729 KNKTDNTLVEVTLEA
+729 KTADGDTTIEITLEA
-744 GTYTIESLTGS
+744 GTYSFTSNGGG

>member
-1 MRRNKLKVLSS
+1 MKRNKLKVLSS

-25 CNNNTGSGTTPSPTP
+25 CNNNTGSGTTQSPTT

-51 TPTPTPVP
+51 PTPTPTPVP
-59 TTPSQTTTT
+59 TTPSQSTTT
-68 TPNQSSTA
+68 TPNQSST
-76 NTPAQ
+76 NTPEQ
-81 KVVKSISI
+81 NKIESISV
-89 SGGKTLY
+89 SGQTK
-96 LVGEEFSFDGVVVT
+96 EFLPGSEFVFGGTVT
-110 KTYNDETQETATAD
+110 KN
-124 EVTYKIYS
+124 YS
-132 DEDGTKEATSIA
+132 DGSQVVATEEEYIVTIYTDNSYETEAENIK
-144 TAGTYYVY
+144 TAGTYYVVVSIGDKLATY
-152 VTCGGKDNYYA
+152 EIV
-163 ITVQEKQQTI
+163 VREKQQTI

-196 NQNGNEVYATANSS
+196 NQHGNEVYVTANSS
-210 KKIQSEDKS
+210 KKIQSEDKT

-239 AGESVSVAADGT
+239 AGESVNVSADGT

-302 IGSYKFDVAAGTYY
+302 IGSYEFDVAAGTYY
-316 FYVGASND
+316 FYVGATN
-324 ALGTN
+324 ATLGTT

-336 GVDIAYDVPTSSLT
+336 GVDIAYDVPASSLT
-350 YSEIKVDASNAKT
+350 YSEIKVDASNVRT

-415 KVTAKGHSDN
+415 KVTAKGHSDT

-435 TVENIVVKEE
+435 TIENIVVKEE

-486 LDGETDVTSQFTT
+486 LDGEADVTSQFTT

-525 KERKFE
+525 KEGKFE

-622 SESYYTKDNLTSS
+622 SESYYVKDANLTSGTDYKKQTLFEGNF
-635 SVVKDATI
+635 VDVKV
-643 FDGNLITITGGKNLG
+643 GTGTCKADSNT
-658 APEGKDGICNQEVQI
+658 AINQGEMQI
-673 KLDANTDASK
+673 KLDAGDGK
-683 FKGLILNIKQKVAL
+683 EIIFVVKQKITL
-697 KLYMNCSTDK
+697 KIIANA
-707 SGKTFVIKDPT
+707 SGNKKYIIKDAVGT
-718 GKIVFTSNDIV
+718 ELKAGDLSKTADGDTTIEITLKAGTYSFTSN
-729 KNKTDNTLVEVTLEA
+729 
-744 GTYTIESLTGS
+744 GGG

>member
-1 MRRNKLKVLSS
+1 MKRNKLKVLSS

-25 CNNNTGSGTTPSPTP
+25 CNNNTGSGTTQSPTT
-40 TPTENGGGATT
+40 TPTGNGGGATT
-51 TPTPTPVP
+51 PTPTPTPVP
-59 TTPSQTTTT
+59 TTPSQSTTT
-68 TPNQSSTA
+68 TPNQSST
-76 NTPAQ
+76 NTPEQ
-81 KVVKSISI
+81 NKIESISV
-89 SGGKTLY
+89 SGQTK
-96 LVGEEFSFDGVVVT
+96 EFLPGSEFVFGGTVT
-110 KTYNDETQETATAD
+110 KN
-124 EVTYKIYS
+124 YS
-132 DEDGTKEATSIA
+132 DGSQVVATEEEYIVTIYTDNSYETEAENIK
-144 TAGTYYVY
+144 TAGTYYVVVSIGDKLATY
-152 VTCGGKDNYYA
+152 EIV
-163 ITVQEKQQTI
+163 VREKQQTI

-196 NQNGNEVYATANSS
+196 NQHGNEVYVTANSS
-210 KKIQSEDKS
+210 KKIQSEDKT

-239 AGESVSVAADGT
+239 AGESVNVSADGT

-302 IGSYKFDVAAGTYY
+302 IGSYEFDVAAGTYY
-316 FYVGASND
+316 FYVGATN
-324 ALGTN
+324 ATLGTT

-336 GVDIAYDVPTSSLT
+336 GVDIAYDVPASSLT
-350 YSEIKVDASNAKT
+350 YSEIKVDASNVRT

-415 KVTAKGHSDN
+415 KVTAKGHSDT

-435 TVENIVVKEE
+435 TIENIVVKEE

-486 LDGETDVTSQFTT
+486 LDGEADVTSQFTT

-525 KERKFE
+525 KEGKFE

-589 ATNAFASVGTV
+589 ATKAFASVGTV

-622 SESYYTKDNLTSS
+622 SESYYVKDANLTSGTDYKKQTLFEGNF
-635 SVVKDATI
+635 VDVKV
-643 FDGNLITITGGKNLG
+643 GTGTCKADSNT
-658 APEGKDGICNQEVQI
+658 AINQGEMQI
-673 KLDANTDASK
+673 KLDAGDGK
-683 FKGLILNIKQKVAL
+683 EIIFVVKQKITL
-697 KLYMNCSTDK
+697 KIIANA
-707 SGKTFVIKDPT
+707 SGNKKYIIKDAVGT
-718 GKIVFTSNDIV
+718 ELKAGDLS
-729 KNKTDNTLVEVTLEA
+729 KTADGDTTIEITLEA
-744 GTYTIESLTGS
+744 GTYSFTSNGGG